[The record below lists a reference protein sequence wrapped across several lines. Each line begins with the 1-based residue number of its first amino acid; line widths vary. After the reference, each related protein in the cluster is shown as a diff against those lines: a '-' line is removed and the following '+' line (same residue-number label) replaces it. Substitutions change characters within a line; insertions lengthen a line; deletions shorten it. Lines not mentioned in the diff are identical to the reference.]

1 MFKLNFKSST
11 EINLR
16 KLKYR
21 NTLDE
26 LIGSSTAVE
35 MKRSPNFGKQKGIV
49 RNKYNNDILYQKM

>member
-1 MFKLNFKSST
+1 MYELNFKSSR

-49 RNKYNNDILYQKM
+49 RNK